1 MGQLP
6 EGLKGDNRIFLLR
19 VFLLVDKKM
28 ITISWMRP
36 QPPTVD
42 RWREKVKKVCYMDSI
57 LRDNN

>member
-42 RWREKVKKVCYMDSI
+42 RWREKVKKVCCMDSI